1 MSIILNFFFRNNA
14 MSNYSN
20 SPNNKSYYL
29 KGMVWSSFGN
39 IVAMLASL
47 ATVTFAVRLLTKE
60 EVGAFYLAVFITG
73 FAACLGDIGFRN
85 TAIKFLSIADK
96 SEIINA
102 TRYFSTINFLA
113 SVLTCFVFTIVLP
126 FLINIWPF
134 EEFHKI
140 SWYCIPIVL
149 LMINFQMGSAL
160 LVGHKMFN
168 TLSIVTATIELFRM
182 LVSILFLYLGY
193 GAIGLLLSLILSR
206 IIGIGIIW
214 YKIPCCA
221 RPLLKY
227 KKSKEIFSFSGW
239 MYGTSV
245 MSIITVRTADT
256 VLTTYLGAATFAI
269 YSTAMQIP
277 SGLQKIFESI
287 KPVILGYVSSLKM
300 DAANASVAAVRL
312 LSGLLAISVVFLVVL
327 ANPLV
332 SLIFSSRYADS
343 VPIMQALCIWTAIGI
358 VNYYLSLTL
367 IGMGCG
373 RKFLILTIP
382 QFFTMLA
389 SSIILIPNYQGMG
402 AAVSLIITSFV
413 GNITGSWLI
422 ADGNLKLFYKLIWA
436 FLRSTL
442 PLLLL
447 FVLLLTKPP
456 LIATLF
462 FLPFMIMVLFLS
474 KAITPRDIKLS
485 WNGLFYKDVI

>member
-1 MSIILNFFFRNNA
+1 MPDVTNISK
-14 MSNYSN
+14 
-20 SPNNKSYYL
+20 NKFYYL

-39 IVAMLASL
+39 ITAMVASL
-47 ATVTFAVRLLTKE
+47 GTIMFAVRLLAKE
-60 EVGAFYLAVFITG
+60 EIGAFYLVLFITG

-96 SEIINA
+96 IEIINA
-102 TRYFSTINFLA
+102 TRYFSTISFIASTLA
-113 SVLTCFVFTIVLP
+113 CFVLTIILP
-126 FLINIWPF
+126 FLTKIWIS
-134 EEFHKI
+134 EDFHKI

-160 LVGHKMFN
+160 LVGYKMFN
-168 TLSIVTATIELFRM
+168 TLSIVTATIEILRM
-182 LVSILFLYLGY
+182 SVSILFLYLGY
-193 GAIGLLLSLILSR
+193 GTIGLLLSLILSR

-221 RPLLKY
+221 WPLFRY

-256 VLTTYLGAATFAI
+256 LLTTYLGTATLAT

-277 SGLQKIFESI
+277 SALQKIFESV
-287 KPVILGYVSSLKM
+287 KPVILGYVSTLKM

-312 LSGLLAISVVFLVVL
+312 LSGLLAISVSLLVVL

-332 SLIFSSRYADS
+332 SLLFSSRYTDS

-358 VNYYLSLTL
+358 VNYFLSITL

-373 RKFLILTIP
+373 RKFFVLTIP
-382 QFFTMLA
+382 QFFTMLL
-389 SSIILIPNYQGMG
+389 SSIILIPKYQGMG
-402 AAVSLIITSFV
+402 AAISLIITSFV
-413 GNITGSWLI
+413 GNIAGSWLVS
-422 ADGNLKLFYKLIWA
+422 DGNSMLFHKLIWA
-436 FLRSTL
+436 FLRSSL

-447 FVLLLTKPP
+447 FVLLLTGLPSIVI
-456 LIATLF
+456 LI
-462 FLPFMIMVLFLS
+462 FLPFMITILFIS
-474 KAITPRDIKLS
+474 KAITPRDIILS
-485 WNGLFYKDVI
+485 WNGFFKKI